1 MLSKLAV
8 FMENNQLNQYE
19 EVNLYMNNRNS
30 SSTFFNQKMF
40 MA

>member
-1 MLSKLAV
+1 
-8 FMENNQLNQYE
+8 MENNQLNQYE

-30 SSTFFNQKMF
+30 SSTFFYQKMF